1 MSFAEYDDEYLG
13 SPDYSVGTTGE
24 PTPWA
29 TGLLVAA
36 ACAVYCS
43 LLLVGLWALVADI
56 APWTSGSRWIGVV
69 VAVLVA
75 GGLGWT
81 LWALRDRPVWR
92 WIVWG
97 ALIGFLAGV
106 GSSVALAVLNP

>member
-1 MSFAEYDDEYLG
+1 MKSFWKDTRGNIALM
-13 SPDYSVGTTGE
+13 
-24 PTPWA
+24 A
-29 TGLLVAA
+29 AFGLP
-36 ACAVYCS
+36 
-43 LLLVGLWALVADI
+43 
-56 APWTSGSRWIGVV
+56 APASITLI
-69 VAVLVA
+69 VA

>member
-1 MSFAEYDDEYLG
+1 MSALDVEPG
-13 SPDYSVGTTGE
+13 HGE

-29 TGLLVAA
+29 TGLTVGTF
-36 ACAVYCS
+36 CALFGA
-43 LLLVGLWALVADI
+43 LLLVGLYSLIAAMIPQPTLARWVGVAAALF
-56 APWTSGSRWIGVV
+56 
-69 VAVLVA
+69 VA

-81 LWALRDRPVWR
+81 LWAMRDRPVWR

-106 GSSVALAVLNP
+106 GSSVALLALGR